1 MQHRML
7 LHDVPVSPLA
17 HREGLL
23 NPEAEKEVMFDTL
36 PVSLFHINSSRS
48 SSVRWTVKYYLN

>member
-7 LHDVPVSPLA
+7 LHDVPVSSLA

-48 SSVRWTVKYYLN
+48 SSVRGTVKY